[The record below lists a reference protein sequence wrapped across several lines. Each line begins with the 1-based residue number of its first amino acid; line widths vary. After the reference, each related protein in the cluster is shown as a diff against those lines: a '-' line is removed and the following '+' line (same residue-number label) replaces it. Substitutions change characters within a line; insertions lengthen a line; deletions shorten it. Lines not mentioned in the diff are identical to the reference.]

1 MKKRIAMIVY
11 NEIDYD
17 GRVQRSAIALS
28 KKYHVTVISIDSG
41 RNYYNDNFST
51 KAIKLPDIKRLKK
64 VRLFLF
70 WLKVTPYLIQFK
82 PHICYSHDYFLSF
95 SGVIWSYLTQCKYI
109 YDAHEL
115 IIPEK
120 KRKQSKREKFFYL
133 LEKFSVKHANM
144 IIAANR
150 ERSQLMKMHYGLK
163 NIPFVIRNIPQK
175 PEQAIE
181 NINHYYPIL
190 KNKKMNDIWLVYQ
203 GDMSFD
209 RGIKKFL
216 IAMQHTNSQFR
227 LILIG
232 GGPDMIQIKKIITER
247 KLDNKI
253 VLLGKIP
260 RDHLYS
266 VLKICN
272 IGIVTYPFQDLNNIY
287 CASNKI
293 FEYAQAGL
301 AVISTCQPPL
311 RSIIEKYKFGIL
323 LGCNK
328 NRTISTENI
337 LDAIQNLSDK
347 YNLDDNIYQFL
358 YDNQWDNEAEKLINI
373 VRRLCV

>member
-1 MKKRIAMIVY
+1 MKKRIAMIVF

-17 GRVQRSAIALS
+17 GRVQRAAIALS
-28 KKYHVTVISIDSG
+28 KVFHVTVVSIDSG
-41 RNYYNDNFST
+41 NNYYHDQFTTQS
-51 KAIKLPDIKRLKK
+51 IKLPNIKKFKRL
-64 VRLFLF
+64 RLLLF
-70 WLKVTPYLIQFK
+70 WLKVTPLIIKIK
-82 PHICYSHDYFLSF
+82 PHICYSHDYFVSF
-95 SGVIWSYLTQCKYI
+95 SGVIWSYMTNSKYI

-120 KRKQSKREKFFYL
+120 KRKQSKREKFFYI
-133 LEKFSVKHANM
+133 LEKLSIKHANM

-150 ERSQLMKMHYGLK
+150 ERAQLMKIHYELK
-163 NIPFVIRNIPQK
+163 NLPLVIRNIPQK
-175 PEQAIE
+175 PEQIIE
-181 NINHYYPIL
+181 NIIHYYPIL
-190 KNKKMNDIWLVYQ
+190 NNKKMNDIWLVYQ
-203 GDMSFD
+203 GDMSLD

-216 IAMQHTNSQFR
+216 IAMQHTNSQVI

-232 GGPDMIQIKKIITER
+232 GGPDIIQIKNFITER
-247 KLDNKI
+247 KLDHKI

-266 VLKICN
+266 VLKICD

-301 AVISTCQPPL
+301 AVIATCQPPL

-323 LGCNK
+323 LGCNR

-337 LDAIQNLSDK
+337 LDAIQDLSDK
-347 YNLDDNIYQFL
+347 NNLDDNIYQFL
-358 YDNQWDNEAEKLINI
+358 YDNQWDNEADKLVNI
-373 VRRLCV
+373 VRRLCI